1 MPQFVISVFG
11 ADRPGIIAEV
21 TGALAA
27 VGANLEDSTMSVLR
41 GRLAMMIVASAQ
53 ASEQQL
59 QQAVQGLDT
68 AHLQVSARLLE
79 QLDHAEE
86 TPAQRYI
93 LSVHGADQLGI
104 VSAIT
109 GVMAAAG
116 GNITDLS
123 TRLLPPGQPGGDPL
137 YVLVADVDLP
147 AQADP
152 QQVDRELAAR
162 AEQLGVQA
170 SLRPA
175 EPDLL

>member
-1 MPQFVISVFG
+1 MPQYVITVFG

-21 TGALAA
+21 TAALAN

-53 ASEQQL
+53 VDEPAV
-59 QQAVQGLDT
+59 QQAVQPLNT
-68 AHLQVSARLLE
+68 SSLQVGARLLTDLGPSH
-79 QLDHAEE
+79 Q
-86 TPAQRYI
+86 TPSQRYV

-109 GVMAAAG
+109 EVMAQAG

-123 TRLLPPGQPGGDPL
+123 TRLLPAREQDGGPL

-147 AQADP
+147 VQADP
-152 QQVDRELAAR
+152 QQVDLQLADR
-162 AEQLGVQA
+162 AQQLGVQA
-170 SLRPA
+170 SLHPA
-175 EPDLL
+175 EPDVL